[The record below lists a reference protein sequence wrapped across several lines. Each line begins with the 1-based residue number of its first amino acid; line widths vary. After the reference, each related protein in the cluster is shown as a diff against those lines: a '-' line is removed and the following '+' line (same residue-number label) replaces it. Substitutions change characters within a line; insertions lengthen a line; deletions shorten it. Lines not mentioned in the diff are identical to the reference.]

1 MIVIRLFLGT
11 LALLVTV
18 GSLAAQT
25 RRNDTVDLE
34 NRNPAVGSLSLS
46 LRGRILSASPRGS
59 AASVV
64 AP

>member
-1 MIVIRLFLGT
+1 MRTKVAIC
-11 LALLVTV
+11 AMLLSAGLLT
-18 GSLAAQT
+18 AQT
-25 RRNDTVDLE
+25 RRNYTVDLK
-34 NRNPAVGSLSLS
+34 NRNSAVGSLSLS